1 MSKDTLYVGLDT
13 DKKHIDVALAE
24 ALPGGEVRCWGKIA
38 NEAIS
43 MGRLVKRLQ
52 AGGRPLEMCYE
63 AGPCG
68 YGLYR
73 LLNSK
78 PGVRCRVVAP
88 SLTPRR
94 SGDRVKT
101 NRRDAMMLARLLRAE
116 ELTAV
121 WVPDATH
128 EAMRDLVRARG
139 AAVADLVRCRQR
151 LAGFL
156 LRQDIRYAGKP
167 WSKKHRAWL
176 GQLLARLALPAHR
189 LVLGEALQA
198 LDEATARRDRL
209 TDHIAELVPGWSLGW
224 LVEALQALRGFA
236 LINAVTLAAEIGDPR
251 RFAKP
256 SQLMAYLGLVPSEH
270 STSDRVRRFGLT
282 KTGNGHTRKALIE
295 AAWTYSRPAH
305 APRNEPPHAPAVAA
319 IAAKARHRL
328 TRRYRRLTTGGK
340 RPIIAVAAIARELS
354 GFVWAIAQAAGPA
367 TMPERSSERSS
378 GQ

>member
-94 SGDRVKT
+94 PGNRVKT
-101 NRRDAMMLARLLRAE
+101 NRRDAIALVRLLRAG
-116 ELTAV
+116 ELTAI

-139 AAVADLVRCRQR
+139 ASVADLVRCRQR

-295 AAWTYSRPAH
+295 AAWTYSRPAR
-305 APRNEPPHAPAVAA
+305 APRDASPHAPAVAA
-319 IAAKARHRL
+319 IATKACHRL
-328 TRRYRRLTTGGK
+328 SRRYRRLTARGK
-340 RPIIAVAAIARELS
+340 RPVIAVAAIARELS